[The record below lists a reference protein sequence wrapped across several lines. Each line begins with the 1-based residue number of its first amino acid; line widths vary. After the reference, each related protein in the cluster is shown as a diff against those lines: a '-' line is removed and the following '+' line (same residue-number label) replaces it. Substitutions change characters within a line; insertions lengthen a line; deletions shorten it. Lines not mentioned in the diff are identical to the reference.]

1 MKPGGAGRS
10 GAAPRSARRPPEALR
25 REPQRAVLA
34 ALDIPGADWEQSLDE
49 LALLVESAGGE
60 AVGRVLQRRE
70 TPDPATFL
78 GKGKAEEVRDLAAA
92 ERADLVVVDGDLRP
106 VQQRNLERIV
116 RVPVLDR
123 TAIILDIFARRA
135 RSNEGKIQVELAQCM
150 YLLPR
155 LTGRGVMLSR
165 LGGGMGTSGA
175 TAGIGARGP
184 GETKLEMDRR
194 RIRRRLTALRKQV
207 RRIAEH
213 RRQQRR
219 SRNQSLLP
227 LGAIVGYT
235 NAGKSTLLNALSGA
249 DIYADDRLFATL
261 DPTVR
266 RVEADGMVLLLTDTV
281 GFIRNL
287 PHQLI
292 AAFHA
297 SLEEVVEAHFLL
309 HVVDAAGPIE
319 EQHAAVLRAL
329 GELGAVAK
337 DRLMVF
343 NKADLVSDRASLE
356 NLARRYQ
363 PAVIISA
370 RTGEGLA
377 ELRAELAALAR
388 RQLLEVEALLPY
400 DRGDL
405 LSLAYD
411 HGEVETVEHRADG
424 VFLAARLPADAA
436 ARLEQ
441 FVAEEEPVEE
451 AQED

>member
-1 MKPGGAGRS
+1 VKP
-10 GAAPRSARRPPEALR
+10 RRLPEAVR
-25 REPQRAVLA
+25 RQPQRAVLA
-34 ALDIPGADWEQSLDE
+34 ALEIPGSDPEQSLEE

-60 AVGRVLQRRE
+60 SVGVVTQRRE
-70 TPDPATFL
+70 TPDPATYL
-78 GKGKAEEVRDLAAA
+78 GKGKAQEVRDLAAA

-106 VQQRNLERIV
+106 VQQRNLERIIH
-116 RVPVLDR
+116 VPVLDR

-135 RSNEGKIQVELAQCM
+135 RSNEGKIQVELAQYT

-155 LTGRGVMLSR
+155 LTGRGTMLSR
-165 LGGGMGTSGA
+165 LGGGMGVAGGA
-175 TAGIGARGP
+175 VAGIGARGP

-194 RIRRRLTALRKQV
+194 RIRRHITALGKQV
-207 RRIAEH
+207 QRIARH

-219 SRNQSLLP
+219 SRAESLLP

-266 RVEADGMVLLLTDTV
+266 RVECDGMQVLLVDTV
-281 GFIRNL
+281 GFIRSL

-297 SLEEVVEAHFLL
+297 TLEEVIEANFLL
-309 HVVDAAGPIE
+309 HVVDAAGGRIA
-319 EQHAAVLRAL
+319 EQHAAVLRVL
-329 GELGAVAK
+329 GELGAVDK
-337 DRLMVF
+337 ERLMVF
-343 NKADLVSDRASLE
+343 NKADLVPERPMLE
-356 NLARRYQ
+356 NIAQRYE

-370 RTGEGLA
+370 TTGEGLD
-377 ELRAELAALAR
+377 ELRAKLAALAR
-388 RQLLEVEALLPY
+388 RQMLEVEALLPY

-411 HGEVETVEHRADG
+411 HGEVYLAEHRADG
-424 VFLAARLPADAA
+424 VLLSARLPADIA
-436 ARLEQ
+436 ARIEA
-441 FVAEEEPVEE
+441 FVVEEEVPEETPEEWPAQE
-451 AQED
+451 AQEG

>member
-1 MKPGGAGRS
+1 MLRI
-10 GAAPRSARRPPEALR
+10 ARH
-25 REPQRAVLA
+25 
-34 ALDIPGADWEQSLDE
+34 
-49 LALLVESAGGE
+49 
-60 AVGRVLQRRE
+60 
-70 TPDPATFL
+70 
-78 GKGKAEEVRDLAAA
+78 
-92 ERADLVVVDGDLRP
+92 
-106 VQQRNLERIV
+106 
-116 RVPVLDR
+116 
-123 TAIILDIFARRA
+123 
-135 RSNEGKIQVELAQCM
+135 
-150 YLLPR
+150 
-155 LTGRGVMLSR
+155 
-165 LGGGMGTSGA
+165 
-175 TAGIGARGP
+175 
-184 GETKLEMDRR
+184 RR
-194 RIRRRLTALRKQV
+194 R
-207 RRIAEH
+207 
-213 RRQQRR
+213 QRR
-219 SRNQSLLP
+219 SRSESLLP
-227 LGAIVGYT
+227 FGAIVGYT

-297 SLEEVVEAHFLL
+297 TLEEVVEAHFLL
-309 HVVDAAGPIE
+309 HVADAAGAIE
-319 EQHAAVLRAL
+319 EQHAAVLRVL
-329 GELGAVAK
+329 GELGAVGK

-424 VFLAARLPADAA
+424 VFLAARLPADVA

-451 AQED
+451 AEED